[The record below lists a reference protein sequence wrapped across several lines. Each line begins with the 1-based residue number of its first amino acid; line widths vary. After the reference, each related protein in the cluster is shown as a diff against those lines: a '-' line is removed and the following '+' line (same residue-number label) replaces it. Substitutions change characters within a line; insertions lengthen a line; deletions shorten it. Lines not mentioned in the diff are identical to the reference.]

1 MWGTLH
7 VGHLPDRCT
16 PKWYFDTFCGGGREH
31 SSLFGKNT
39 DIRTFLHGDV
49 KTYDVL
55 AAIHTVRKTHSTEHY
70 QVTLLTTEEHM
81 IPSYIVQNSLKTAYY
96 WVLTRSN

>member
-1 MWGTLH
+1 MLVTFPIGVHLNGILIRFVV
-7 VGHLPDRCT
+7 VGERNA
-16 PKWYFDTFCGGGREH
+16 
-31 SSLFGKNT
+31 LFGKNT